1 MAKNKKNLKQNILIT
16 GGSGFIGSALT
27 KYLVENSHNVIVYDN
42 NSRGNLRLSLIHI

>member
-27 KYLVENSHNVIVYDN
+27 KYLVENKKKFKKW
-42 NSRGNLRLSLIHI
+42 LL

>member
-27 KYLVENSHNVIVYDN
+27 KYLVENSCILLLFSLVLGQ
-42 NSRGNLRLSLIHI
+42 NSLVRVNR